1 MCYPR
6 AIRFCFVVMSL
17 LGLSYLNTAQAQCGM
32 GIPSA
37 GNPNCVPPG
46 MPGSPYVTAPQNNSR
61 QPVYQQPIIIKH
73 EWADRWGAM
82 IADSEHPV
90 FGVSSGASSKM
101 EAIKLAKLDC
111 YKKGGGVCDEPFTY
125 TNQCGAFIG
134 AKGGGGYFGAGPTQK
149 RAEAAAL
156 KHCQESGRTC
166 VVLYTDCSLPE
177 AVPIR

>member
-1 MCYPR
+1 MVR
-6 AIRFCFVVMSL
+6 MSSKSAIWLSFFL
-17 LGLSYLNTAQAQCGM
+17 LSGNVAAQCGM

-82 IADSEHPV
+82 VADRINPV
-90 FGVSSGASSKM
+90 FGYSQNARSQKEAEQLAIADCESKGGRGCDKVFSYRNQCAVM
-101 EAIKLAKLDC
+101 LAIKE
-111 YKKGGGVCDEPFTY
+111 GGGAYYQSAVDLKE
-125 TNQCGAFIG
+125 
-134 AKGGGGYFGAGPTQK
+134 
-149 RAEAAAL
+149 AEL
-156 KHCQESGRTC
+156 HGLNMCKKNNKTC
-166 VVLYTDCSLPE
+166 RIIHQNCSYAE

>member
-1 MCYPR
+1 MVR
-6 AIRFCFVVMSL
+6 MSSKSAIWLSFFL
-17 LGLSYLNTAQAQCGM
+17 LSGNVAAQCGM

-82 IADSEHPV
+82 VVDNVHPV
-90 FGVSSGASSKM
+90 TGFSTGAPSKNDAM
-101 EAIKLAKLDC
+101 RLAKADC
-111 YKKGGGVCDEPFTY
+111 LNKGGGECDNLFAYRNQCAVMIAVKGGGVYYRSAPYAE
-125 TNQCGAFIG
+125 I
-134 AKGGGGYFGAGPTQK
+134 
-149 RAEAAAL
+149 AEADGMKICADN
-156 KHCQESGRTC
+156 KETC
-166 VVLYTDCSLPE
+166 RVIYSNCSLPE